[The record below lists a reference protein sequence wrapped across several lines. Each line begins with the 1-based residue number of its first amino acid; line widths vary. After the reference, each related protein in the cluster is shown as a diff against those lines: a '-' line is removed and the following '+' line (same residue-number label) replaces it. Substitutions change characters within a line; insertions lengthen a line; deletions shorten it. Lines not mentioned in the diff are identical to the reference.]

1 MCDTMVAAGGQS
13 VDGAVLFG
21 KNSDRERNE
30 AQYLEAVPRRSH
42 RKGAKVRLTHVE
54 IDEAPESHAVL
65 LSKPFWIW
73 GAEIGANEHGVVIG
87 NEAVYGKRMPS
98 LKPGVIGMDYLR
110 LGLERGASAEEALD
124 VITRLL
130 ARHGQGGNCGH
141 LKTRTYHNSFIIAD
155 TAGAWV
161 LETIGRDWVAEHV
174 DGVRTI
180 SNALSIEKDYD
191 RISDGM
197 KEKVGDRSVAST
209 MTNPRRDRLSQGKER
224 CARSTTVLGNRRGRL
239 DVHSVMAALRD
250 HGPEERGWH
259 PDQATM
265 RSICMHAAWGTN
277 GGQTTGAMASWLKKD
292 RPALHWVTGS
302 AAPCLSIFKPVFVD
316 LGLPVKEKTPTGK
329 FDAKTRWWKHE
340 QLHRQVIEDF
350 GPRSAAIAG
359 DRDALEKDFSR
370 RIAKVVNADA
380 ETRREAVAACW
391 AEADAAEAR
400 WAETIPA
407 MGCSGERPA
416 APYRRAW
423 TKFNRIAGFA

>member
-30 AQYLEAVPRRSH
+30 AQFLEAIPQKSH
-42 RKGAKVRLTHVE
+42 RKGSSLKLTHVE
-54 IDEAPESHAVL
+54 IPQVPETHAVL

-98 LKPGVIGMDYLR
+98 PKPGVIGMDYLR
-110 LGLERGASAEEALD
+110 LGLERGASAYEALD

-130 ARHGQGGNCGH
+130 AKHGQSGNCGH
-141 LKTRTYHNSFIIAD
+141 LKQRTYHNSFIIAD
-155 TAGAWV
+155 ASGAWV
-161 LETIGRDWVAEHV
+161 LETIGKDWVAEHV

-191 RISDGM
+191 KISDGM
-197 KEKVGDRSVAST
+197 RAKVGDASVART
-209 MTNPRRDRLSQGKER
+209 MTNPRRDKISQGKER
-224 CARSTTVLGNRRGRL
+224 CARSTTLLGNRRGRL

-250 HGPEERGWH
+250 HGPEDRGWH
-259 PDQATM
+259 PDQTTM
-265 RSICMHAAWGTN
+265 KAICMHAAWGNN
-277 GGQTTGAMASWLKKD
+277 GGQTTGAMASWLKKG
-292 RPALHWVTGS
+292 RPAVHWITGS

-329 FDAKTRWWKHE
+329 FDPKTRWWKHE
-340 QLHRQVIEDF
+340 QLHRQILEDF
-350 GPRSAAIAG
+350 ETRSAAIAG
-359 DRDALEKDFSR
+359 ERDALEKDFAR
-370 RIAKVVNADA
+370 RIAKVVAADA
-380 ETRREAVAACW
+380 ETRREAVTACW
-391 AEADAAEAR
+391 EEADAAEAR

-407 MGCSGERPA
+407 MACEGKTA

-423 TKFNRIAGFA
+423 SRFNRIASFA